1 MKKIL
6 FLIFGLMSFTASA
19 NTNMQF
25 LWSQKILGS
34 IDGSTEMTYIQAY
47 CVYDQMTAKKG
58 TTFIYSY
65 SGGTLVSV
73 EQLRYPDI
81 NLRGVVPCYRD

>member
-1 MKKIL
+1 
-6 FLIFGLMSFTASA
+6 
-19 NTNMQF
+19 
-25 LWSQKILGS
+25 
-34 IDGSTEMTYIQAY
+34 MTYIQAY
-47 CVYDQMTAKKG
+47 CVYDHMTAKKG

-65 SGGTLVSV
+65 SGRTLVSV

>member
-1 MKKIL
+1 
-6 FLIFGLMSFTASA
+6 MSFTVSA

-25 LWSQKILGS
+25 LWDQTILGS
-34 IDGSTEMTYIQAY
+34 LDGSTKMTYIQAY
-47 CVYDQMTAKKG
+47 CVYDRTTSKKG

-73 EQLRYPDI
+73 EQLRYPDV